1 MFAAFTNLVRYQPGG
16 RTDPGPGLAIWSVM
30 YQSSAEPGYN
40 ERVVERIEV
49 VKMNVSMAEEI
60 FIQLSLSRKKF

>member
-40 ERVVERIEV
+40 ERIVERNYHV
-49 VKMNVSMAEEI
+49 
-60 FIQLSLSRKKF
+60 FKKTEYLQINCHLY